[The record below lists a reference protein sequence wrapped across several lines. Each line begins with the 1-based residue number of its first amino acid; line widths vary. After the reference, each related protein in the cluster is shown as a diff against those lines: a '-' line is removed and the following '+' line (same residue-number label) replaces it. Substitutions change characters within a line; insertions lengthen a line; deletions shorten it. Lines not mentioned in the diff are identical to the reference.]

1 MASSSAR
8 VSKIYVQAQPP
19 RRSGALCGGPAR
31 PQRPLALGS
40 RPAAPLRD
48 TPDVPAPRAQTRVLT
63 EWFDAH
69 YQDPYPTQP
78 EKVMLAAATKME
90 VRQIEH
96 WFTNKR
102 KRGWRQAMRE
112 SSASL

>member
-1 MASSSAR
+1 M
-8 VSKIYVQAQPP
+8 
-19 RRSGALCGGPAR
+19 
-31 PQRPLALGS
+31 ALGS

-48 TPDVPAPRAQTRVLT
+48 TPHVPAPRAQTRVLT

-112 SSASL
+112 SSASSL